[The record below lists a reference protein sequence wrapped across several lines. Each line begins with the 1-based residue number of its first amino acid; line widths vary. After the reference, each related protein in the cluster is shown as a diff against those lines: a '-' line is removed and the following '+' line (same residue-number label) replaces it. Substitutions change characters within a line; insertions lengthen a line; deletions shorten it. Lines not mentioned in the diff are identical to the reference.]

1 MIATQ
6 TKVDVGGLG
15 IPDRLTDDYF
25 RRTRS
30 EKKPGEGSL
39 FTDSKQVLPLKRLE
53 ASNGNQLTQSM

>member
-6 TKVDVGGLG
+6 TKVDVGGLV

-30 EKKPGEGSL
+30 EKKQGEGSL
-39 FTDSKQVLPLKRLE
+39 FTDAKQVVPPRRLE
-53 ASNGNQLTQSM
+53 ASH

>member
-39 FTDSKQVLPLKRLE
+39 FTDSKQVYTATEE
-53 ASNGNQLTQSM
+53 ARSK